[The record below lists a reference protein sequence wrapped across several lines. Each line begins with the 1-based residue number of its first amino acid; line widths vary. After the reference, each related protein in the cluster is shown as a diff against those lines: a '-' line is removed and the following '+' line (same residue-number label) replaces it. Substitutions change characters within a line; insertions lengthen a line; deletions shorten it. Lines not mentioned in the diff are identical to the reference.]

1 MSSGNNQPV
10 SAGGTSDGDQAEE
23 KLTDAI
29 MDAIM
34 NTVKLEFG
42 EGLSLQKGVTCL
54 LHADLE
60 LDSDP
65 RTVMIYLEFT
75 KSEIVSPDVHIKLE
89 TPSVSTVN
97 TMRGDLIC
105 KSNLVIPFGWTNL
118 QTLNYSDNLP
128 PVNDPGCVIDLAG
141 FARPKFSGTY
151 GQAGAFIE
159 MKSLLE
165 QSIARMVCRNSVVK
179 AKAKTIAGVRHINF
193 RIDGGYTGQLQ
204 SSLLLT
210 TEQIK
215 ETSVM
220 IPVDPER
227 AALFFEFLDVE
238 TGSTVGA

>member
-1 MSSGNNQPV
+1 MNSGNNQPV
-10 SAGGTSDGDQAEE
+10 SVDGAGDADELAKDFEHVMSNTP
-23 KLTDAI
+23 KLQI
-29 MDAIM
+29 RG
-34 NTVKLEFG
+34 V
-42 EGLSLQKGVTCL
+42 SLQPEVECRL
-54 LHADLE
+54 MADLN
-60 LDSDP
+60 LDSNP
-65 RTVMIYLEFT
+65 RTVMIFIELVR
-75 KSEIVSPDVHIKLE
+75 KSSELPDGGTL
-89 TPSVSTVN
+89 PGGLVST
-97 TMRGDLIC
+97 T
-105 KSNLVIPFGWTNL
+105 SLVIPFGWTNL

-215 ETSVM
+215 ETSVVV
-220 IPVDPER
+220 PVDPER
-227 AALFFEFLDVE
+227 AALFFEFQNVE
-238 TGSTVGA
+238 TSSTVGA